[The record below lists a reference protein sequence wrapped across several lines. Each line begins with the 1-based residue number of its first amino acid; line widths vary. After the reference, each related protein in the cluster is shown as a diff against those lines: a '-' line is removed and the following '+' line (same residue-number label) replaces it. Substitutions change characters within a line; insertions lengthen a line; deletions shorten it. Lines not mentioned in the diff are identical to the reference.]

1 MRVDYWRCVMKM
13 KGIDYD
19 EFGLR
24 FWIIIFIMGLPFLI
38 IFLTPIL
45 LIILANILM
54 FFGLI

>member
-1 MRVDYWRCVMKM
+1 MKM